1 MGLGFESQADHHS
14 MLSIQNEWRSSSELL
29 HFLLPNIPNAL
40 LLYLHK
46 ITTISPIIRE
56 KYVPLHHNSVISLKK
71 YGLMN
76 DE

>member
-1 MGLGFESQADHHS
+1 MNGEVPQNF
-14 MLSIQNEWRSSSELL
+14 SI
-29 HFLLPNIPNAL
+29 FLLPNIPNAL
-40 LLYLHK
+40 LLYPHK

-56 KYVPLHHNSVISLKK
+56 KYVPLQHNSVISLKK